1 MQGKTAAL
9 AALLALGAFPLLVPA
24 ASAQQPARL
33 NLARDERSSLAAL
46 QTAASGQDRP
56 AQDAALAAARSAA
69 HSADARYA
77 VAHLQFEIGRSRG
90 DQAMQAQAVDAMLES
105 GLARPEEIPSLIAS
119 QASRAYYA
127 GDVNRADALLMRA
140 AQLDPNNAPLL
151 ADAAQM
157 HTRIALALSRARRT
171 AEAQAAVE
179 ASVALLQRAIEA
191 QQRAGQPVPES
202 WYQRGLDLAFDNRLA
217 PQTAMLG
224 RGLVGAYPNPVNWRD
239 ALLAMRELAPA
250 DPVADLELRRLARA
264 SEALGGE
271 RDYVET
277 AEALNRAGFAGE
289 AKAVLDEGVARGMLA
304 ASKPAVAALIATS
317 GRGATAGRAAL
328 AASRT
333 RALAAATGAAAHSAG
348 DAYFGYG
355 QYAEAA
361 ELYRAALQK
370 GGEDAGL
377 VNLRLGASLALAGR
391 RPEAEAALRAVVGP
405 RADLAA
411 FWLVWLSRRPA

>member
-1 MQGKTAAL
+1 MQGKTATL

-33 NLARDERSSLAAL
+33 NLARDERASLAAL

-56 AQDAALAAARSAA
+56 AQDAALAAARAAA

-77 VAHLQFEIGRSRG
+77 LAHLQFEIGRSRG
-90 DQAMQAQAVDAMLES
+90 DAAMQGQAADAMIES
-105 GLARPEEIPSLIAS
+105 GLARPEEMPSLIAN
-119 QASRAYYA
+119 QASRAFYA
-127 GDVNRADALLMRA
+127 GDVNRADALLARA
-140 AQLDPNNAPLL
+140 VQLDPNNASLL
-151 ADAAQM
+151 ADAAQI
-157 HTRIALALSRARRT
+157 HTRIALSLSRARRT
-171 AEAQAAVE
+171 AEAQTAIETSIAY
-179 ASVALLQRAIEA
+179 LQRAIEI
-191 QQRAGQPVPES
+191 QQRSGQPAPES
-202 WYQRGLDLAFDNRLA
+202 WYQRGLDLAFDNRLG
-217 PQTAMLG
+217 PQAAMLG

-250 DPVADLELRRLARA
+250 DPVTEIELRRLMRA
-264 SEALGGE
+264 SESLGGE

-277 AEALNRAGFAGE
+277 AEALNRAGLAGE

-304 ASKPAVAALIATS
+304 ASKPAVAALIVTS

-328 AASRT
+328 AGLRT
-333 RALAAATGAAAHSAG
+333 RAMAAATGAAAHSAG
-348 DAYFGYG
+348 DAYYGYG

-391 RPEAEAALRAVVGP
+391 RPEAEAALRAVAGP

-411 FWLVWLSRRPA
+411 FWLAWLSRRPA